1 MALRNVIL
9 DRGNCLIP
17 ARDEARTPRASL
29 PGGLQEGASGMEPI
43 LRANGLARR
52 FPVGEGVWALKR
64 ADLEVA
70 RGEFVLVAGPSG
82 CGKTTLLNLL
92 GGLDRP
98 TRGDVIIKGA
108 AYSKL
113 DESGLARLRRREL
126 GFVFQFFNLLA
137 DLTAEENVS
146 LPMRMV
152 GLPGTEIAARTKE
165 LLEAIGMSHRANHT
179 PFEMSGGEQQRVA
192 AARALAVSP
201 AIVLA
206 DEPTGNLDSKNSA
219 EIMELFRRFNRERG
233 QTFVVVSHDP
243 GFVDYADRVIH
254 MRDGEVVGAERP
266 TSGPGV
272 ETTGG
277 VALGRESAGAQPG
290 ARGGLP

>member
-1 MALRNVIL
+1 MK
-9 DRGNCLIP
+9 
-17 ARDEARTPRASL
+17 
-29 PGGLQEGASGMEPI
+29 PI
-43 LRANGLARR
+43 LQASGLARR
-52 FPVGEGVWALKR
+52 FPVGEGVWALRR

-70 RGEFVLVAGPSG
+70 QGEFVLVAGPSG

-98 TRGDVIIKGA
+98 TRGDITIKGT

-113 DESGLARLRRREL
+113 NESGLARLRRREL

-137 DLTAEENVS
+137 DLTAEENVG

-152 GLPGTEIAARTKE
+152 GLPGAEIATRTKE
-165 LLEAIGMSHRANHT
+165 LLEAVGMSHRANHT

-192 AARALAVSP
+192 VARALAVSP

-206 DEPTGNLDSKNSA
+206 DEPTGNLDSTNST
-219 EIMELFRRFNRERG
+219 ETMELFRRFNRERG

-243 GFVDYADRVIH
+243 GFVDYADRVIR
-254 MRDGEVVGAERP
+254 MRDGEVVGTETPAGRP
-266 TSGPGV
+266 VAGTPGAATV
-272 ETTGG
+272 
-277 VALGRESAGAQPG
+277 GREPVGPQPPL
-290 ARGGLP
+290 RGGGRP

>member
-1 MALRNVIL
+1 MK
-9 DRGNCLIP
+9 
-17 ARDEARTPRASL
+17 
-29 PGGLQEGASGMEPI
+29 PI
-43 LRANGLARR
+43 LKATGLARR
-52 FPVGEGVWALKR
+52 FPVGDGVWALKR
-64 ADLEVA
+64 ADMEVSE
-70 RGEFVLVAGPSG
+70 GEFVLVAGPSG
-82 CGKTTLLNLL
+82 CGKTTVLNLL

-98 TRGDVIIKGA
+98 TRGEIIVKGQ
-108 AYSKL
+108 AYSRL

-152 GLPGTEIAARTKE
+152 GWRKQDIAARACD
-165 LLEAIGMSHRANHT
+165 LLEAVGMSHRRNHT

-192 AARALAVSP
+192 VARALAVNP

-219 EIMELFRRFNRERG
+219 EIMELFRRFNRDSG

-243 GFVDYADRVIH
+243 GFADYANRVFR
-254 MRDGEVVGAERP
+254 MRDGEVVSTETRGA
-266 TSGPGV
+266 
-272 ETTGG
+272 GG
-277 VALGRESAGAQPG
+277 GAAAP
-290 ARGGLP
+290 ATEGGISP